1 MALTRRQRF
10 FIPYVWLIVTLG
22 IVVSLFSAS
31 RLQTASLDR
40 HFALLVFITL
50 AIGSRITIQIPR
62 IKGHISVSD
71 TLIFLAIL
79 LFQGEAAILLAGAEA
94 FFSSIWLESR
104 ARAVPLR
111 QKAQMVIFNFAV
123 MTVSTS
129 LTVWALRLWFG
140 PTFDTLNVGPSLY
153 VVALC
158 IIGLVQY
165 VFNSGL
171 IAVALALKSDLPIW
185 PAWRTNFLWT
195 SLTYFTGAIA
205 AGIIARLIGVLG
217 FYSFIAAI
225 PIIAIVYITYRT
237 YLKNIEGS
245 IRQAEQAERHV
256 EELNHYISEQERI
269 SRALQ
274 ESEAHFRGSFDYA
287 AIGMALVSTSG
298 RWLRVNNSLCELVG
312 YTEEELLAKTF
323 PDLTHPDDL
332 DHNLAYVEQLLAGV
346 ILSCQMEKRYLHKNG
361 HVVWVLLSASL
372 VRDAQGE
379 PLHFLT
385 QIQDITERKRA
396 EDALKSLSL
405 VDELTG
411 LYNRR
416 GFLAFAEHYYN
427 QARRAHKRLMVFYAD
442 LDGMKQINDTYGH
455 KEGDAALARTANI
468 LRGTFRDSDVIARIG
483 GDEFTILA
491 TGASDDNAENICARL
506 QENIRQFNLQGE
518 HRFHLSLSI
527 GVAYFS
533 ANCAFSIEEL
543 MTQADDAMYRNKRRK
558 KLLNAAEPDGS
569 EPLTASPRAF
579 TNDNVEIKTSD
590 QANSSPQPLHAP
602 SQSGPINFENAWDD
616 RETVAPG
623 PAPNAHAVTGPI
635 FTGTDIFRFAPASNS
650 PGPAP
655 LPAQAFEDITTLA
668 AQICSAPIALVNLAN
683 ADKQWFKSKVGWT
696 NEAESRE
703 AAFCA
708 QVGPLDESLVIADT
722 LKDAR
727 FATNPLVTSDAS
739 IRFYAGQTLLNAA
752 GEPFGMLCVIDCV
765 PRELNGEQEQALKI
779 LSRQAATLLSLD
791 ESAKDFSPAGRKAS
805 RAEELALHDWNLF
818 IEKLEQADAQAKFR
832 EDHQFAVLFLD
843 LDHFK
848 NINNSLGRKL
858 GDALLGAFGERL
870 QNCLRRADTVARLG
884 GDEFA
889 ILLDHVED
897 ASDITQVIER
907 IKRDLNLP
915 FILSGHEVF
924 ITTSIGI
931 ALSGT
936 GYEQPADL
944 LRDAETAMYGAK
956 ARGKSHHEIFDK
968 AMRAQI
974 VKRLQLETD
983 MRRAVERDELRVH
996 YQPVVSLRTG
1006 RMSGFEAL
1014 VRWQHG
1020 ARGLLLPA
1028 EFIPVAE
1035 ETGMIISLGQWV
1047 LRESC
1052 RQMQEWQTRGLF
1064 SDGLLNLSVNLSSK
1078 QFTQHDLVEQIKH
1091 ILRETGFDPRRLQL
1105 EITESVAMGNA
1116 EATTNML
1123 AQLKTLGVHIL
1134 IDDFGTGYSSLSY
1147 LHRFPVNTL
1156 KIDRSFISRLGLAG
1170 ANDEIAQTI
1179 VLLASNLGM
1188 EVVAEGVETESQ
1200 LAHLRTLKCGY
1211 AQGYLFSRPIDGEAA
1226 ESLLRRKVC
1235 WQIECERAEHSILAP
1250 ANLEQEI

>member
-1 MALTRRQRF
+1 MALTGRQRL

-22 IVVSLFSAS
+22 FAVSVFSAT
-31 RLQTASLDR
+31 RLQTASMDR
-40 HFALLVFITL
+40 RFALLVFITL

-94 FFSSIWLESR
+94 FFSSVWLESR
-104 ARAVPLR
+104 ARAVQLR
-111 QKAQMVIFNFAV
+111 QKALMVIFNCAV
-123 MTVSTS
+123 MIVSTF
-129 LTVWALRLWFG
+129 LTVWALRLCFG
-140 PTFDTLNVGPSLY
+140 RTFETVNMGNASLY
-153 VVALC
+153 IVALC
-158 IIGLVQY
+158 LIGLVQY

-171 IAVALALKSDLPIW
+171 IAVALALKNDLPIW
-185 PAWRTNFLWT
+185 PAWRSNFLWT
-195 SLTYFTGAIA
+195 SLTYFAGASA

-217 FYSFIAAI
+217 FYAFVAAI

-256 EELNHYISEQERI
+256 EELNHYINEQERI

-287 AIGMALVSTSG
+287 AIGMALVSTNG

-312 YTEEELLAKTF
+312 YSEAELLAKAF

-332 DHNLAYVEQLLAGV
+332 DHNLAYVEQLLAGL
-346 ILSCQMEKRYLHKNG
+346 ILSCQMEKRYIHKSG

-396 EDALKSLSL
+396 EETLKSLSL

-455 KEGDAALARTANI
+455 KEGDSALARTAHI
-468 LRGTFRDSDVIARIG
+468 LRATFRDSDVIARIG

-491 TGASDDNAENICARL
+491 TGASGDDAENICARL
-506 QENIRQFNLQGE
+506 QENIRQFNLQDG
-518 HRFHLSLSI
+518 HRFNLSLSI

-533 ANCAFSIEEL
+533 SNCAFSIEEL

-558 KLLNAAEPDGS
+558 KLLNAAEPDGG
-569 EPLTASPRAF
+569 ELALTAPPRAF
-579 TNDNVEIKTSD
+579 TNDNVEIKSGD
-590 QANSSPQPLHAP
+590 RGNSSQHQLDAP
-602 SQSGPINFENAWDD
+602 SPSGPINLETA
-616 RETVAPG
+616 REVHETFAPG
-623 PAPNAHAVTGPI
+623 PATGTPAV
-635 FTGTDIFRFAPASNS
+635 TGTDIFMSAPATNS
-650 PGPAP
+650 QSQAH

-668 AQICSAPIALVNLAN
+668 TQICSAPIALVNLAR
-683 ADKQWFKSKVGWT
+683 AEKQWFKSEVGWT
-696 NEAESRE
+696 SEEESRE
-703 AAFCA
+703 VAFCA
-708 QVGPLDESLVIADT
+708 QVGPLDESLVISDT

-727 FATNPLVTSDAS
+727 FATNPLVTSEAS
-739 IRFYAGQTLLNAA
+739 IRFYAGQSLVNAA
-752 GEPFGMLCVIDCV
+752 GERFGTLCVIDCV
-765 PRELNGEQEQALKI
+765 PRELTGEQEQALKV
-779 LSRQAATLLSLD
+779 LSRQAATLLLMN
-791 ESAKDFSPAGRKAS
+791 ESASAFAPSGRKPS
-805 RAEELALHDWNLF
+805 RADERALHDWNLF
-818 IEKLEQADAQAKFR
+818 VEKLEQADEQAR
-832 EDHQFAVLFLD
+832 LRDNHQFAVLFLD

-848 NINNSLGRKL
+848 NINNSLGRKI
-858 GDALLGAFGERL
+858 GDAVLDAFGQRL

-889 ILLDHVED
+889 ILLDRVED

-907 IKRDLNLP
+907 IRKDLNLP

-931 ALSGT
+931 ALSRT

-956 ARGKSHHEIFDK
+956 ARGKSHHEVFDK
-968 AMRAQI
+968 TMRARI
-974 VKRLQLETD
+974 VQRLQLETD
-983 MRRAVERDELRVH
+983 MRRAVEREELRVH
-996 YQPVVSLRTG
+996 YQPVISLRTG
-1006 RMSGFEAL
+1006 RISGFEAL
-1014 VRWQHG
+1014 VRWQHD

-1028 EFIPVAE
+1028 EFISVAE

-1052 RQMQEWQTRGLF
+1052 RQMQEWQQRGLF
-1064 SDGLLNLSVNLSSK
+1064 SDGPLNLSVNLSSK

-1091 ILRETGFDPRRLQL
+1091 ILRETNFDPRRLQL

-1156 KIDRSFISRLGLAG
+1156 KIDRSFISRLGLVG
-1170 ANDEIAQTI
+1170 AHDEIAQTI
-1179 VLLASNLGM
+1179 VRLASNLGM

-1226 ESLLRRKVC
+1226 ESLLRKKVC
-1235 WQIECERAEHSILAP
+1235 WQLEGAQPDNLILAP
-1250 ANLEQEI
+1250 ANLEN

>member
-1 MALTRRQRF
+1 MALTGRQRF
-10 FIPYVWLIVTLG
+10 FVPYVWLIVTLG
-22 IVVSLFSAS
+22 IAVSLFTAT
-31 RLQTASLDR
+31 RLQTPLMDR
-40 HFALLVFITL
+40 RFALLVFITL

-94 FFSSIWLESR
+94 FFSSVWLESR

-111 QKAQMVIFNFAV
+111 QKAMMVIFNFAV
-123 MTVSTS
+123 MTVSTF
-129 LTVWALRLWFG
+129 LTVWALRLCFG
-140 PTFDTLNVGPSLY
+140 RTFDTVRVSNISLY

-158 IIGLVQY
+158 LIGLVQY

-171 IAVALALKSDLPIW
+171 IAVALALKSDIPIW

-195 SLTYFTGAIA
+195 SLTYFAGASA

-217 FYSFIAAI
+217 FYASVAAI
-225 PIIAIVYITYRT
+225 PIIAIVYLTYRT

-256 EELNHYISEQERI
+256 EELNHYIGEQERI

-298 RWLRVNNSLCELVG
+298 RWLRVNNSLCQLVG
-312 YTEEELLAKTF
+312 YSEGELLAKAF
-323 PDLTHPDDL
+323 PDITHPDDL
-332 DHNLAYVEQLLAGV
+332 DHNLAYVEQLLAGS
-346 ILSCQMEKRYLHKNG
+346 ILSCQMEKRYIHKNG

-396 EDALKSLSL
+396 EEALKSLSL

-416 GFLAFAEHYYN
+416 GFLAFADHYYN

-491 TGASDDNAENICARL
+491 TGASDDNAENICSRL
-506 QENIRQFNLQGE
+506 QENISQFNLQGE
-518 HRFHLSLSI
+518 HRFNLSLSI

-533 ANCAFSIEEL
+533 SNCAFSIEEL
-543 MTQADDAMYRNKRRK
+543 MTQADEAMYQNKRRK

-569 EPLTASPRAF
+569 EALTSPPRAF
-579 TNDNVEIKTSD
+579 TNDNVEIKASD
-590 QANSSPQPLHAP
+590 VGHASQQHSHAP
-602 SQSGPINFENAWDD
+602 SQSGPINL
-616 RETVAPG
+616 ETAPDAHETFAPR
-623 PAPNAHAVTGPI
+623 PATSTHAVNGPVI
-635 FTGTDIFRFAPASNS
+635 TGTDSFGHAHATNPQSLAQ
-650 PGPAP
+650 
-655 LPAQAFEDITTLA
+655 LPAQAFEDITSLA
-668 AQICSAPIALVNLAN
+668 AQICSAPIALVNLAS
-683 ADKQWFKSKVGWT
+683 AEKQWFKSQVGWT
-696 NEAESRE
+696 SEDESRE
-703 AAFCA
+703 VAFCA
-708 QVGPLDESLVIADT
+708 QVGSLNESLIIPDT
-722 LKDAR
+722 LRDER
-727 FATNPLVTSDAS
+727 FATNPLITSDAS
-739 IRFYAGQTLLNAA
+739 IRFYAGQSLVNAA
-752 GEPFGMLCVIDCV
+752 GESFGTLCVIDCV
-765 PRELNGEQEQALKI
+765 PRELTGEQEQALKV
-779 LSRQAATLLSLD
+779 LSRQAATLLLMN
-791 ESAKDFSPAGRKAS
+791 ESANHFSPAARKAS
-805 RAEELALHDWNLF
+805 HADERALHDWNLF
-818 IEKLEQADAQAKFR
+818 IEKLEQADAQARLR

-848 NINNSLGRKL
+848 NINNSLGRKM
-858 GDALLGAFGERL
+858 GDALLGAFGQRL

-889 ILLDHVED
+889 ILLDRVED

-907 IKRDLNLP
+907 IKKDLNLP

-931 ALSGT
+931 ALSAT

-956 ARGKSHHEIFDK
+956 ARGKSHHEVFDK
-968 AMRAQI
+968 TMRARI

-1006 RMSGFEAL
+1006 RISGFEAL
-1014 VRWQHG
+1014 VRWQHD

-1047 LRESC
+1047 LCESC
-1052 RQMQEWQTRGLF
+1052 RQMQEWQKRGLF
-1064 SDGLLNLSVNLSSK
+1064 SDGPLNLSVNLSSK

-1156 KIDRSFISRLGLAG
+1156 KIDRSFISRLGLVG

-1226 ESLLRRKVC
+1226 ESLLRKKVC
-1235 WQIECERAEHSILAP
+1235 WQIEGEQPDNRLLAP
-1250 ANLEQEI
+1250 ANLEQ

>member
-1 MALTRRQRF
+1 MALTGRQRF

-22 IVVSLFSAS
+22 VAVSIFSAT
-31 RLQTASLDR
+31 RLEIASMDR
-40 HFALLVFITL
+40 RFALLVFITL

-79 LFQGEAAILLAGAEA
+79 LFQGEAAILLAGGEA
-94 FFSSIWLESR
+94 FFSSVWLEAR
-104 ARAVPLR
+104 ARVVPLR
-111 QKAQMVIFNFAV
+111 QKALMVIFNFAV
-123 MTVSTS
+123 MTVSTF
-129 LTVWALRLWFG
+129 LTVWAMRLCLG
-140 PTFDTLNVGPSLY
+140 RALHTVNVGNASLY

-158 IIGLVQY
+158 LIGLVQY

-171 IAVALALKSDLPIW
+171 ISFALALKNNLPIW
-185 PAWRTNFLWT
+185 HAWRTNFLWT
-195 SLTYFTGAIA
+195 SVTYFAGASA
-205 AGIIARLIGVLG
+205 AGIIAKLIGVLG
-217 FYSFIAAI
+217 FYAFVAAI
-225 PIIAIVYITYRT
+225 PIIAIVYVTYRT

-256 EELNHYISEQERI
+256 EELNHYINEQERI

-312 YTEEELLAKTF
+312 YSEGELLAKTF

-332 DHNLAYVEQLLAGV
+332 DHNLAYVEQLMAGL
-346 ILSCQMEKRYLHKNG
+346 ILSCQMEKRYIHKNG

-372 VRDAQGE
+372 VRDAQGK

-396 EDALKSLSL
+396 EEALKSLSL

-455 KEGDAALARTANI
+455 KEGDAALAKTANI

-506 QENIRQFNLQGE
+506 QENIREFNLQGT
-518 HRFHLSLSI
+518 HRFNLSLSI

-533 ANCAFSIEEL
+533 SNCAFSIEEL
-543 MTQADDAMYRNKRRK
+543 MTQADEAMYRNKRRK
-558 KLLNAAEPDGS
+558 KLLAAAEPDGG
-569 EPLTASPRAF
+569 EALTAPPPRAF
-579 TNDNVEIKTSD
+579 TNDNVEIKASD
-590 QANSSPQPLHAP
+590 RGNSSQQLSHAP
-602 SQSGPINFENAWDD
+602 STNSQSPVN
-616 RETVAPG
+616 
-623 PAPNAHAVTGPI
+623 
-635 FTGTDIFRFAPASNS
+635 
-650 PGPAP
+650 
-655 LPAQAFEDITTLA
+655 LPAQAFEDITSLA
-668 AQICSAPIALVNLAN
+668 AQICSAPIALINLFSAE
-683 ADKQWFKSKVGWT
+683 KQWFKSQVGWT
-696 NEAESRE
+696 NEEESRE
-703 AAFCA
+703 VAFCA
-708 QVGPLDESLVIADT
+708 QVGPFDESLVISDT
-722 LKDAR
+722 LKDVR

-739 IRFYAGQTLLNAA
+739 IRFYAGQSLVNAA
-752 GEPFGMLCVIDCV
+752 GDSLGTLCVIDCV
-765 PRELNGEQEQALKI
+765 PRELTGEQELALKA
-779 LSRQAATLLSLD
+779 LSRQAATLLLMK
-791 ESAKDFSPAGRKAS
+791 ESANANAFSQAGRKAS
-805 RAEELALHDWNLF
+805 RAEERALHDWNLF
-818 IEKLEQADAQAKFR
+818 VEKLEQADAQARLR

-848 NINNSLGRKL
+848 NINNSLGRKI
-858 GDALLGAFGERL
+858 GDALLGAFGQRL
-870 QNCLRRADTVARLG
+870 QGCLRRADTVARLG

-889 ILLDHVED
+889 ILLDRVED
-897 ASDITQVIER
+897 ASDVTQVIER
-907 IKRDLNLP
+907 IKRDLNSP

-924 ITTSIGI
+924 ITTSIGV
-931 ALSGT
+931 ALSAT

-956 ARGKSHHEIFDK
+956 ARGKSQHEVFDT
-968 AMRAQI
+968 AMRASI

-1006 RMSGFEAL
+1006 RISGFEAL
-1014 VRWQHG
+1014 VRWQHE

-1052 RQMQEWQTRGLF
+1052 RQMQEWQKRGLF
-1064 SDGLLNLSVNLSSK
+1064 SDGPLNLSVNLSGK
-1078 QFTQHDLVEQIKH
+1078 QFAQHDLVEQIKH
-1091 ILRETGFDPRRLQL
+1091 TLRETGFDPRRLQL

-1123 AQLKTLGVHIL
+1123 TQLKTLGVHIL

-1156 KIDRSFISRLGLAG
+1156 KIDRSFISRLGLVG
-1170 ANDEIAQTI
+1170 AHDEIAQTI

-1188 EVVAEGVETESQ
+1188 EVVAEGVETEIQ
-1200 LAHLRTLKCGY
+1200 LAHLRMLKCGY
-1211 AQGYLFSRPIDGEAA
+1211 AQGYLFSRPINGEAA
-1226 ESLLRRKVC
+1226 ESLLRKKVC
-1235 WQIECERAEHSILAP
+1235 WQRDSAPPDNHILAP
-1250 ANLEQEI
+1250 ANIEQ